1 MPTAYQEFVKRHIGS
16 CDGDQKQKMVQVA
29 KMWNE
34 HKMKG
39 VGVAHLKGG
48 QRRNH
53 AYSVADSAAADVAPV
68 KRTAAALAGGRV
80 RGSNPLT
87 AANQLSGAGVGG
99 NFLDI
104 IGFPEDGYDNPAL
117 SFLHGVAAAPIVVGK
132 IATGPVDFVKNLFK

>member
-1 MPTAYQEFVKRHIGS
+1 
-16 CDGDQKQKMVQVA
+16 
-29 KMWNE
+29 
-34 HKMKG
+34 MKG
-39 VGVAHLKGG
+39 AGVTAHLKGG

-68 KRTAAALAGGRV
+68 KRTAVALSGGRA
-80 RGSNPLT
+80 RGSNPLA

-104 IGFPEDGYDNPAL
+104 IGFPEEGYDNPAL